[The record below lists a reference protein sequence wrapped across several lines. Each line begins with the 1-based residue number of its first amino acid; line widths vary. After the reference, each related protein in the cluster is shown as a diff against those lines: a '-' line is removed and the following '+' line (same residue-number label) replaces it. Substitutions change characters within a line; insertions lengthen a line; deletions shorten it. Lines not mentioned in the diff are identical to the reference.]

1 MRRSGK
7 AIGITEFLALLL
19 SLASGCSAGVDA
31 SGAAGQASFQTAAG
45 VGTAGIGIG
54 SAAGTGFSAAGVG
67 VSGGPIAGTLALAGS
82 GGSVAGSGG
91 SGGRAQAGTGGVSGS
106 GGAGT
111 AAIGGSGGTAGLA
124 AMGGTGAAGTMAGT
138 GSTSSDGGPA
148 DIPQPKGACP
158 EFKQGMVTFNPPMGA
173 RMVSMSIGAS
183 AQTMSGPLIFYW
195 FATGSSPS
203 EASRGLPLS
212 QVTAAGGIVVAPYDV
227 SGAGTFPWL
236 SQLPQ
241 HDALFDEILGCAV
254 QKTKIDVKRIH
265 SLGFSAGAL
274 MTTHL
279 SYARSKY
286 MASVAT
292 YSGGSTGMFQEMNN
306 KFSAMIM
313 TGGPSDIVVNDF
325 FMSSQAWQTTLKG
338 AGHFAMLCNH
348 GGGHSIPTRLVPGV
362 WQFFV
367 DHPYGKVPSPYAGGK
382 IPSGINPPCVE

>member
-1 MRRSGK
+1 MLTSSK
-7 AIGITEFLALLL
+7 ASRIFGFLSLVLAL
-19 SLASGCSAGVDA
+19 AGCSAGVDFA
-31 SGAAGQASFQTAAG
+31 APAGQGGSPAAAGMG
-45 VGTAGIGIG
+45 P
-54 SAAGTGFSAAGVG
+54 AGTGVVSGTGVPVAGLGAPVAGV
-67 VSGGPIAGTLALAGS
+67 TALAGS
-82 GGSVAGSGG
+82 TASAAGSGG
-91 SGGRAQAGTGGVSGS
+91 SGRNAQAGSGGIAGTGTAGRAGGGTGGS
-106 GGAGT
+106 
-111 AAIGGSGGTAGLA
+111 AGLA
-124 AMGGTGAAGTMAGT
+124 AGSGAAGSTAGV
-138 GSTSSDGGPA
+138 GGMTSGGPPA
-148 DIPQPKGACP
+148 VPQPKGACP
-158 EFKQGMVTFNPPMGA
+158 EFKQGMVTFNPASGA
-173 RMVSMSIGAS
+173 RMVSMSMGAS

-203 EASRGLPLS
+203 EATRGLPLS

-236 SQLPQ
+236 SQLAQ
-241 HDALFDEILGCAV
+241 HDELFDEILGCAV

-265 SLGFSAGAL
+265 ALGFSAGAL

-292 YSGGSTGMFQEMNN
+292 YSGGQNGMFQEMNN
-306 KFSAMIM
+306 KFAAMIM
-313 TGGPSDIVVNDF
+313 TGGTNDIVVNDF

-367 DHPYGKVPSPYAGGK
+367 DHPYGTNPSPYAGGK